1 MFKIQLADGNGD
13 DGDDDAAA
21 NAAANVAATN
31 ALLPVNPKRIKYVVG
46 RFQNDRNFWI
56 PSFASAVQGTRLF
69 YCLITVDA

>member
-31 ALLPVNPKRIKYVVG
+31 ALLPVNPKRIKDVVG
-46 RFQNDRNFWI
+46 RFQNDR
-56 PSFASAVQGTRLF
+56 
-69 YCLITVDA
+69 ITKRKRTIVTGKN